1 MGDLEQCKQV
11 CENVCT
17 QANDANSPNYN
28 AIAGR
33 AKSIISG
40 AYKMEKDFVKAE
52 EFLNSSTEV
61 GLFLA
66 LVHNNNSLL
75 PNYFVISLLLQA
87 SYTRIILEIAT
98 FFTYRPVKLI
108 FKTSQFGFKD
118 LHVHVHL

>member
-11 CENVCT
+11 GEDVCI

-33 AKSIISG
+33 AKSIVSG

-61 GLFLA
+61 GLFLS
-66 LVHNNNSLL
+66 LVQYCNVHT
-75 PNYFVISLLLQA
+75 FV
-87 SYTRIILEIAT
+87 
-98 FFTYRPVKLI
+98 VKLYS
-108 FKTSQFGFKD
+108 KTFSLPHAHPLNSSFLSF
-118 LHVHVHL
+118 